1 MLVSEV
7 QVDALYGG
15 DACDAI
21 GRRIGKR
28 IGKRIGEDRM
38 GEGG

>member
-1 MLVSEV
+1 MLVGEV
-7 QVDALYGG
+7 QVDAPYGG
-15 DACDAI
+15 DACDAM
-21 GRRIGKR
+21 GRR